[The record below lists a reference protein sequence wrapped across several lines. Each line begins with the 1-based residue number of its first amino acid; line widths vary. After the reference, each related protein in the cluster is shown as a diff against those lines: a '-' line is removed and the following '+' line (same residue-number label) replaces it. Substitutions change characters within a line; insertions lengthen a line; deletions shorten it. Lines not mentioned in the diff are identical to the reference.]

1 MPMIMLILANYA
13 EIMLLL
19 FTSTLGT
26 SAIPVLLTYAIPVL
40 YQLS

>member
-1 MPMIMLILANYA
+1 MPIIMLILANYA
-13 EIMLLL
+13 EI
-19 FTSTLGT
+19 T